1 MDSASRTVF
10 VTVGTTRFDDL
21 VKEVLRPD
29 VQKELHR
36 RGYSRMIVQFGN
48 SELEWP
54 KEKGKHLLQ
63 CTFILN
69 FFIRDYVIL

>member
-1 MDSASRTVF
+1 MDSASRAVF

-54 KEKGKHLLQ
+54 NEKGKLHLEHIYTQ
-63 CTFILN
+63 
-69 FFIRDYVIL
+69 FFIRDNVRL